1 MVKRCAGN
9 WLDLGFVK
17 DEPEYTTP
25 RTAAAWSTLK
35 EGSWLVYFEG
45 WTPGMDA
52 QNIPKL
58 IRLKMSAL
66 SETNKSPLKMDGWN
80 TRFLLGWPIFR
91 AYVSFREGNN
101 LQSSDV
107 SSFDMANVQLH
118 PIGVP
123 FVAKSWANAD
133 VETKRYKIK
142 RSGPRNKGRT
152 ES

>member
-1 MVKRCAGN
+1 
-9 WLDLGFVK
+9 
-17 DEPEYTTP
+17 
-25 RTAAAWSTLK
+25 
-35 EGSWLVYFEG
+35 
-45 WTPGMDA
+45 MDA

-80 TRFLLGWPIFR
+80 TSFLLGWPIFR

-123 FVAKSWANAD
+123 FVAKS
-133 VETKRYKIK
+133 
-142 RSGPRNKGRT
+142 
-152 ES
+152 